1 MRQSADWNT
10 LDALLELFG
19 LIAFRKVGGIL
30 DKRLRNGIDVY
41 VVSRDF
47 GSNILDVRKLGT
59 AGRAAS

>member
-1 MRQSADWNT
+1 
-10 LDALLELFG
+10 
-19 LIAFRKVGGIL
+19 
-30 DKRLRNGIDVY
+30 VY